1 MTIAPRQL
9 AGVQLTLLIA
19 AACAAMPVHA
29 QQLSVVRA
37 GSFEIDPFAGLSYGI
52 DKTRFMGGGNV
63 SFAVSK
69 VILPYV
75 EYSYFPGI
83 ARQQS
88 GTFSGTGASFVETY
102 SVPLSDFHG
111 GVHIRIPI
119 HESPIVPY
127 GVFGVGGLTH
137 LQHTETATYVS
148 SGTTYQVTGLIAP
161 GGTDLAVNFGGGL
174 RYYVN
179 QRWGF
184 RAEAKAYKPTGG
196 LSPIF
201 GKVEVGFFYQL
212 R

>member
-9 AGVQLTLLIA
+9 AGVPITLLA
-19 AACAAMPVHA
+19 FAACAALPVHA

-37 GSFEIDPFAGLSYGI
+37 GSFEIDPFVGASYGI
-52 DKTRFMGGGNV
+52 DQTRVMGGANV
-63 SFAVSK
+63 SFAINK
-69 VILPYV
+69 IILPYV

-83 ARQQS
+83 GRRIT
-88 GTFSGTGASFVETY
+88 GTFTGTGASFVETY

-119 HESPIVPY
+119 HESPLVPY

-137 LQHTETATYVS
+137 LQHPETATYVS
-148 SGTTYQVTGLIAP
+148 SGNTYQVPLTSP
-161 GGTDLAVNFGGGL
+161 GGTDFAVNFGGGL